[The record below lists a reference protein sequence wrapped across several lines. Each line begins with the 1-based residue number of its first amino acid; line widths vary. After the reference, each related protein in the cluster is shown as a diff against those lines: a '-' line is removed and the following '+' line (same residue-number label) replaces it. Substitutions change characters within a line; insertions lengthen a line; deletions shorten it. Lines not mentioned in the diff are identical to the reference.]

1 MTRKLM
7 LILVAVVALLAIGVF
22 TVIAQ
27 EGNGAT
33 PSFGHGMMHGG
44 HGGMMGG
51 GMGHGMMS
59 GDSHPMLTSAA
70 EVLGLEPDALYD
82 ALHNGQTL
90 TEIAE
95 AEGVELQSVY
105 DAVLAQ
111 AEAHVAA
118 LVEAGSITQE
128 QADEHLTWVREHIT
142 EMPMFSGAGHGPCMD
157 SEGGFGDGMMGHGMH
172 GRGMRGQ
179 GMHGNWS

>member
-1 MTRKLM
+1 MTRKWM

-22 TVIAQ
+22 TVMAQ

-33 PSFGHGMMHGG
+33 PPFGHGMTHGG
-44 HGGMMGG
+44 HGGMMGA

-59 GDSHPMLTSAA
+59 GDGHPMLDTAA

-82 ALHNGQTL
+82 ALHSGKTL

-95 AEGVELQSVY
+95 AEGVEIQSVY
-105 DAVLAQ
+105 DAVLVQ
-111 AEAHVAA
+111 AEEHVAA
-118 LVEAGSITQE
+118 LVETGSITQE
-128 QADEHLTWVREHIT
+128 QADEHLTWVREHIA
-142 EMPMFSGAGHGPCMD
+142 EMPMFSGAGHGHCMD
-157 SEGGFGDGMMGHGMH
+157 GESGFGAGMMGHGMH

-179 GMHGNWS
+179 GMRGNWS